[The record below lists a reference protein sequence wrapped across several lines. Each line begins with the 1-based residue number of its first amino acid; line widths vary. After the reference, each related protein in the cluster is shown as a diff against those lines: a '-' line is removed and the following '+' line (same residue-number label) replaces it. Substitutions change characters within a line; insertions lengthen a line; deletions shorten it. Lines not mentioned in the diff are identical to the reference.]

1 MMQGTDPASL
11 PLRDIHLPDPVSWWP
26 LAPGWWALLLLLVS
40 AVLLTAYFIRRYRN
54 HKISALYLA
63 NQELERIKTDFNI
76 NQDKSNLV
84 KELSELIRRLSISI
98 FPREESAGLTG
109 EEWLK
114 FLDQYS
120 AKNEFDNGIGR
131 VLIEAPYQA
140 DPEFHSNELIGLVS
154 TWIET
159 VAKGKGNKK

>member
-1 MMQGTDPASL
+1 MMQGTDPESL

-26 LAPGWWALLLLLVS
+26 LAPGWWALMVLIVMV
-40 AVLLTAYFIRRYRN
+40 VLLIAYCIRRYRN
-54 HKISALYLA
+54 HKISALYLVK
-63 NQELERIKTDFNI
+63 QELERIKTDFNI

-120 AKNEFDNGIGR
+120 DKNEFGNGIGR

-140 DPEFHSNELIGLVS
+140 DPEFSGNELLALIASWVES
-154 TWIET
+154 
-159 VAKGKGNKK
+159 VAKGKGKKK